1 MSVSRALCPYFFSCF
16 SVFLFT
22 NNVPLLI
29 MLGTIVKIVGYCEDR
44 EVYHDVFTRDGKNG
58 I

>member
-1 MSVSRALCPYFFSCF
+1 MVTYLRGLLQLKYCIGFNIGRFSEGI
-16 SVFLFT
+16 L
-22 NNVPLLI
+22 
-29 MLGTIVKIVGYCEDR
+29 IVGYCEDR